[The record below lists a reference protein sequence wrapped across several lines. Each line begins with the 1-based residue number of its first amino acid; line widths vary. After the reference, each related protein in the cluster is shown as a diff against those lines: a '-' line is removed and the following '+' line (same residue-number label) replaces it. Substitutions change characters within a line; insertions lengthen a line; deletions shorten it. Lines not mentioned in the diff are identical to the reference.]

1 MTRRDERIRVAVVGT
16 GGIATSS
23 HLPAVQA
30 HGDRVELVAAVDVDP
45 SRVARFCELAGITAG
60 YTDLDEMLAARQP
73 DLVHVCTPPAEHV
86 GQIEAVLSAGS
97 WAWVEKP
104 PCRTLAEF
112 DRITAAEQASGAY
125 ASVVFQH
132 RFGSAARHTAA
143 LLAAGELGRPLL
155 AQCTTAWYRPPAY
168 FAVPWRGSW
177 ASEGGGPT
185 MGHGIH
191 QMDLLLTLLGPWE
204 EVTAIAGRLD
214 RDVETEDVSLALVR
228 FTNGALA
235 SITNSILSPREES
248 YLRIDLSD
256 ATVELT
262 HLYGYRNSHW
272 TYTAAPGVA
281 DDRQRRWRL
290 PEPDLPSSHTAQFSL
305 LLAAMRAGVRPPASG
320 ASARRTLELVTALYQ
335 SALTGRSVRRAEL
348 VPQNPFYHAL
358 HGDTAGWAPARSTA

>member
-1 MTRRDERIRVAVVGT
+1 MTGRDERIRVAVVGT
-16 GGIATSS
+16 GGIATGS
-23 HLPAVQA
+23 HLPTIQA
-30 HGDRVELVAAVDVDP
+30 HRDRVELVAAVDVDP
-45 SRVARFCELAGITAG
+45 GRVAQFCARADITAG
-60 YTDLDEMLAARQP
+60 YTDVDEMLAAQRP
-73 DLVHVCTPPAEHV
+73 DLVHVCTPPAEHI
-86 GQIEAVLSAGS
+86 GQLESVLAAGS

-125 ASVVFQH
+125 AAVVFQH
-132 RFGSAARHTAA
+132 RFGSAGMHAA
-143 LLAAGELGRPLL
+143 DLIAAGELGRPLL
-155 AQCTTAWYRPPAY
+155 AQCTTTWYRPPAY
-168 FAVPWRGSW
+168 FTVPWRGSW

-204 EVTAIAGRLD
+204 EVTALAGRLD

-235 SITNSILSPREES
+235 SVTNSILSPREES

-262 HLYGYRNSHW
+262 HLYGYRDSDW
-272 TYTAAPGVA
+272 TYTAAPHVPEQR
-281 DDRQRRWRL
+281 RQRWRT
-290 PEPDLPSSHTAQFSL
+290 PTPDVPSSHAAQFPL
-305 LLAAMRAGVRPPASG
+305 LLAALRAGTRPPASG
-320 ASARRTLELVTALYQ
+320 AGVRSTLELVTALYQ
-335 SALTGRSVRRAEL
+335 SALTGRSVRRTEL

-358 HGDTAGWAPARSTA
+358 HGDTVGWAPARSNA